1 MYLVAFAT
9 TFWLGIDDGLQI
21 GLWMECVQE
30 KDSDWVCVPW
40 TNTPEFI
47 GASRAFAVLA
57 LLSYSASCIIIIAY
71 IAAPVLQQNRILLM
85 SLSLITFTAACMIVM
100 AVIIMGVKGRDHV
113 EDIKNSI
120 SSVIRY
126 LHKGVDPY
134 NPCIIG
140 TSFIF
145 AISSSLLTYISFIF
159 YVIEYRRVSFMSL
172 YRAQAV

>member
-1 MYLVAFAT
+1 
-9 TFWLGIDDGLQI
+9 
-21 GLWMECVQE
+21 
-30 KDSDWVCVPW
+30 
-40 TNTPEFI
+40 
-47 GASRAFAVLA
+47 
-57 LLSYSASCIIIIAY
+57 
-71 IAAPVLQQNRILLM
+71 
-85 SLSLITFTAACMIVM
+85 MIVM

-172 YRAQAV
+172 YRAQAVWLQYWHRQCLAWILRFSLGSADNQIVTKSTNVYSVCAMKCVSSHSLDDILNLPSRATGTPKSWKWDKMSTTSCELYGCISSTILSL